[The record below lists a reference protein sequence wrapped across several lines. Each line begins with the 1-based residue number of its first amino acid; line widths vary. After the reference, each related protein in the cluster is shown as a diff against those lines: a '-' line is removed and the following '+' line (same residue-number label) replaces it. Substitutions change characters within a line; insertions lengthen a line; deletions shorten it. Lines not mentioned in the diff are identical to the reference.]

1 MTHIQDT
8 PKPVNLQEQ
17 QTVFSGAIWDVHRDT
32 FTLEEGD
39 QPLTRDYL
47 KHPGA
52 VAIVAL
58 DDQQR
63 VAMTRQYRHPVGQD
77 CWEIPAGLVDV
88 AGESLLATAQR
99 ELAEEADIIA
109 DTWSVLV
116 DHYPSAGSS
125 TEAIRVFLA
134 QDIHPVPEAQ
144 RHQRAGEE
152 AHMTLQWVALDEAL
166 DAVLSGAVK
175 NVNAIT
181 GIMATHLMAT
191 TQRQPRSTDSSFWNP

>member
-77 CWEIPAGLVDV
+77 CWEIPAGLVDI
-88 AGESLLATAQR
+88 AGETLLNTAQR
-99 ELAEEADIIA
+99 ELAEEADLTA
-109 DTWSVLV
+109 EEWSVLV
-116 DHYPSAGSS
+116 DHHPSAGSS
-125 TEAIRVFLA
+125 AEALRIFLA
-134 QDIHPVPEAQ
+134 QDLQPVPEGQ
-144 RHQRAGEE
+144 RHQRVAEE
-152 AHMTLQWVALDEAL
+152 AHLILKWVPLDKAL
-166 DAVLSGAVK
+166 DAVMSGAVK
-175 NVNAIT
+175 NVNAVA
-181 GIMATHLMAT
+181 GIMAAHLVTT
-191 TQRQPRSTDSSFWNP
+191 TQRQTRLADSHY

>member
-8 PKPVNLQEQ
+8 PKPVTLQDQ
-17 QTVFSGAIWDVHRDT
+17 QTVFSGAIWEIQRDT
-32 FTLEEGD
+32 FTIEEGD
-39 QPLTRDYL
+39 EPLTRDYV

-63 VAMTRQYRHPVGQD
+63 VAMIRQYRHPVGQD

-88 AGESLLATAQR
+88 EGESLLATAQR
-99 ELAEEADIIA
+99 ELAEEADMVA

-125 TEAIRVFLA
+125 TEAIRIFLA
-134 QDIHPVPEAQ
+134 QDIRTVPEAQ
-144 RHQRAGEE
+144 RHQRVGEE
-152 AHMTLQWVALDEAL
+152 AHLTLEWVALDEAL
-166 DAVLSGAVK
+166 HAVMSGAVK

-181 GIMATHLMAT
+181 GIMAAHLVAT
-191 TQRQPRSTDSSFWNP
+191 TQRQPRSTDSPF